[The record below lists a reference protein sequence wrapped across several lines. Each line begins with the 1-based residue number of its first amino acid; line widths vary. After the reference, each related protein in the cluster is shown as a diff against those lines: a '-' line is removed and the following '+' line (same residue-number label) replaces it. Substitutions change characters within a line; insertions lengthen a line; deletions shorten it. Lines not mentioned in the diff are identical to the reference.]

1 MVMIIMGLF
10 DKRREQ
16 KEFNNKAEWKQ
27 GLIPTIVEL
36 NDDHMKLITQAYT
49 DTVFY
54 TDIMFIE
61 HVTRVVNFRTN
72 VKKFSLIYKNRK
84 GGGEKAAELH
94 SQIMAKMSENK

>member
-1 MVMIIMGLF
+1 MGLF

-54 TDIMFIE
+54 KDIMFIE
-61 HVTRVVNFRTN
+61 QVTRIVNFQTN
-72 VKKFSLIYKNRK
+72 VKKFSLISSHRR
-84 GGGEKAAELH
+84 GGGERAAELH
-94 SQIMAKMSENK
+94 MQILEKMSQHK